1 MFTGLVEGT
10 AKVAEFSEQKNAY
23 LLRLEIPQNI
33 AEDLKIG
40 DSLACNGCCLT
51 VVAKNDNIAD
61 FELLQESLRLTSF
74 EFVKKG
80 DLVNV
85 ERPLAANARLG
96 GHFVSG
102 HVDTRGKI
110 EVFEQRGKNY
120 YLKVSFPESFG
131 KWAVYKGSI
140 TIDGIS
146 LTIAEVENNTLSVWI
161 IPHTLQAT
169 NLSQKNAGDIVN
181 LEFDILAKYV
191 EKIALCNRQ

>member
-23 LLRLEIPQNI
+23 LLRLEIPKDV

-51 VVAKNDNIAD
+51 VVSKTGNIAD

-102 HVDTRGKI
+102 HIDTRGKM

-120 YLKVSFPESFG
+120 YLKVSFPEGFG
-131 KWAVYKGSI
+131 KWAVYKGSV

-146 LTIAEVENNTLSVWI
+146 LTIAEVENNSLAVWI

-169 NLSQKNAGDIVN
+169 NLSQKKAGDIVN

-191 EKIALCNRQ
+191 EKIAICNRQ

>member
-10 AKVAEFSEQKNAY
+10 AKVAEFCEQKNAY
-23 LLRLEIPQNI
+23 LLRLEIPENV
-33 AEDLKIG
+33 ASDLKIG

-51 VVAKNDNIAD
+51 VVSKNGNLAD

-74 EFVKKG
+74 EFVKMG
-80 DLVNV
+80 DFVNV

-120 YLKVSFPESFG
+120 YLKVSFPENFG

-146 LTIAEVENNTLSVWI
+146 LTIAEVDGPALAVWI

-169 NLSQKNAGDIVN
+169 NLSQKKAGDIVN

-191 EKIALCNRQ
+191 EKIALADRK